1 MALCTALFLYVL
13 FVGLTTFNVAAH
25 SALSKEIQV
34 LNSQIGNLEAQY
46 VALSGN
52 ISRES
57 AYMLGFE
64 KPEKEIFAFRKRLVL
79 R

>member
-1 MALCTALFLYVL
+1 MALCTAFFLYIL
-13 FVGLTTFNVAAH
+13 FVGLTTFNVAANNT
-25 SALSKEIQV
+25 LSKEIQV
-34 LNSQIGNLEAQY
+34 LNSQIGSLEAQY

-57 AYMLGFE
+57 AYTLGFE

-79 R
+79 Y